1 MNDLE
6 FNDNIDA
13 LFAAI
18 EDAVDEMDGDI
29 DCEIGGGVLTLACPD
44 GCSLIFSRQR
54 PTHQLW
60 LAAPSG
66 GFHYAWEEEQWR
78 CTRGGVPLLA
88 KLAEL
93 GRKHIGEALV
103 PEKA

>member
-6 FNDNIDA
+6 FNDNIDG

-18 EDAVDEMDGDI
+18 EDAIDEMDGDI

-44 GCSLIFSRQR
+44 GSSLIFSRQR

-66 GFHYAWEEEQWR
+66 GFHYAWQDEQWR
-78 CTRGGVPLLA
+78 CTRGGPSLLA

-93 GRKHIGEALV
+93 GQVHLGEALV
-103 PEKA
+103 PANS